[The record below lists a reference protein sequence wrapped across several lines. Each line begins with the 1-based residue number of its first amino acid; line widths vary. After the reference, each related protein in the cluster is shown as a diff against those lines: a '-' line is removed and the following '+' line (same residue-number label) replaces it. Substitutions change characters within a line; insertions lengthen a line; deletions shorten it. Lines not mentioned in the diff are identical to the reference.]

1 MEPSFINNATS
12 NIPREANSFCSSP
25 HLFINLNSTS
35 FRFFLLLLTSLYF
48 GQQIV
53 YISVDFTAF
62 YLGDTIP
69 SVRSSKKHFH
79 LMQHISHWPSCYR
92 ASLEAELLSAV
103 PTVRLQTPHEW
114 LTNTV
119 KVIVDQT
126 WRKQTGNILVSQGC
140 FTGEP
145 GVKYRRASQSEH

>member
-114 LTNTV
+114 LYEYSESYSLSNLEKT
-119 KVIVDQT
+119 DGEYF
-126 WRKQTGNILVSQGC
+126 RKSGLFYG
-140 FTGEP
+140 
-145 GVKYRRASQSEH
+145 RAYS